1 MGEKKYRPFLQEFLQ
16 HFGEFILKKIYQFF
30 SNNVTKI
37 MLKQNIYSKVF
48 DVNEKFP
55 REGFHG

>member
-1 MGEKKYRPFLQEFLQ
+1 
-16 HFGEFILKKIYQFF
+16 
-30 SNNVTKI
+30 

-55 REGFHG
+55 REGFHGEEDCSKF